1 MAPLPSRHSIHD
13 ALREPTLPVSTFV
26 RRCVLSGLRR
36 CMRRTSAWRSAP
48 AWAGDTVALLPMVG
62 RTVVLHVAGRLRIL
76 LRVHRGNVNAHAVGA
91 MEALAA
97 MLATHALELAWA
109 CNGGGAAFHVFQML
123 SQSAFREALPAVR
136 ANRISWILPRRHFLA
151 VKTQSGTIR
160 YIFAA
165 AWWRSAVAQRR
176 HTQPHTHTHHTHTRR
191 VSE

>member
-1 MAPLPSRHSIHD
+1 MAAPLPFGHWRRD
-13 ALREPTLPVSTFV
+13 ALSEPTLPISTFV
-26 RRCVLSGLRR
+26 RRCVPSGLRR

-48 AWAGDTVALLPMVG
+48 AWAGDAVALLPMVG

-76 LRVHRGNVNAHAVGA
+76 LRVHRGNVNAQAVGA

-97 MLATHALELAWA
+97 MPATHALELAWA
-109 CNGGGAAFHVFQML
+109 CRGGGAALHVFQML

-160 YIFAA
+160 YILAA

-176 HTQPHTHTHHTHTRR
+176 QDNTPHTRR